1 MIAEEIKIQLSNQWM
16 FLLDPWEQMHFLA
29 AGTLFEM
36 LLVLEPLQMEPD
48 ITIFVDFE
56 RLGLHL
62 TKTFSGCDIPCLI
75 PLSGKEPD

>member
-16 FLLDPWEQMHFLA
+16 FLLDPWEQMHFLV

-48 ITIFVDFE
+48 ITIFVDL
-56 RLGLHL
+56 R
-62 TKTFSGCDIPCLI
+62 D
-75 PLSGKEPD
+75 

>member
-36 LLVLEPLQMEPD
+36 LIVLEPLQMEPD
-48 ITIFVDFE
+48 ITIFVDL
-56 RLGLHL
+56 R
-62 TKTFSGCDIPCLI
+62 D
-75 PLSGKEPD
+75 